1 MPKSKS
7 QRWASR
13 LINKRFLWR
22 TSATGLLVFDYFL
35 FSTGNPSV
43 TYSFLGGW
51 FEVTLLGAF
60 IVTASY
66 GYESLIGREN
76 KRPFLLHILF
86 LAALSL
92 ALFEASPHAR
102 QLAIVRLQAKADSFI
117 KDPISYTADVS
128 SEGRQL
134 MVEIEKQK
142 FSVQRSAFIPTFQ
155 RTDYLLRTEQGA
167 TYLLVL
173 ETRWNGTPV
182 ISLRLMQ
189 S

>member
-1 MPKSKS
+1 M
-7 QRWASR
+7 
-13 LINKRFLWR
+13 LEMTHFINKRFLWR

-43 TYSFLGGW
+43 TYSCLGGW
-51 FEVTLLGAF
+51 FEVTLLVAF

-76 KRPFLLHILF
+76 KCVFSLHILF

-92 ALFEASPHAR
+92 ALFVASPHAR
-102 QLAIVRLQAKADSFI
+102 QLASARLQAKADVFI
-117 KDPISYTADVS
+117 KDPISYRGDVS

-134 MVEIEKQK
+134 MAEIRKQK
-142 FSVQRSAFIPTFQ
+142 FTVQRSAFIPTFQ
-155 RTDYLLRTEQGA
+155 RTDYLLRTEQGV
-167 TYLLVL
+167 TYLLIL

-182 ISLRLMQ
+182 ITLGPAQL
-189 S
+189 

>member
-1 MPKSKS
+1 MLEMTHS
-7 QRWASR
+7 
-13 LINKRFLWR
+13 INKGFLWR
-22 TSATGLLVFDYFL
+22 TLATGLLIFDYFL

-51 FEVTLLGAF
+51 FVVTLLVAL

-66 GYESLIGREN
+66 GYESLVGREN
-76 KRPFLLHILF
+76 RRLFFLHILF

-92 ALFEASPHAR
+92 AFFVASPRAR
-102 QLAIVRLQAKADSFI
+102 QLASVRLQAKADSFI
-117 KDPISYTADVS
+117 KDPISYKADVS
-128 SEGRQL
+128 SEERQL

-142 FSVQRSAFIPTFQ
+142 FTVQRSAFIPTFQ

-167 TYLLVL
+167 TYLLVT

-182 ISLRLMQ
+182 ISLRRTQ